1 MSDRTPR
8 YERAAAACDGPAII
22 ARRDPRQ
29 LTFLPEVDPAPTRPN
44 PGTLAD
50 VLVRMLADGAR
61 LTHPDFEELT
71 GSWRLAAVAFE
82 LGLLGWP
89 LTVERIPAPTPERPD
104 RSIARYSFDASARS
118 AALEMLR

>member
-1 MSDRTPR
+1 MSDRTPCQ
-8 YERAAAACDGPAII
+8 ERAAAACDGPAII

-29 LTFLPEVDPAPTRPN
+29 LTFLPEVEPSPTRPN

-50 VLVRMLADGAR
+50 ALLHMLADGAR

-82 LGLLGWP
+82 LGLLGWL
-89 LTVERIPAPTPERPD
+89 LTVERIPAPTPGCPD
-104 RSIARYSFDASARS
+104 RTIARYSLDARARRL
-118 AALEMLR
+118 AAEIV